1 MKAFNNYD
9 EAKKSAEAQGSSAK
23 LPEGAYVCKISA
35 VRYETTEWGDRI
47 ALAFDICEGEYK
59 GFFQKQFDANTSED
73 KKWKGKTNVFVPK
86 DDGSEK
92 DAITK
97 KSFASWTSAFEK
109 SNPGYTWDW
118 NENKWKNKII
128 GIVYGETG
136 TVIDGKEIVYT
147 EARFPIEVERV
158 RSGNAPKAKF
168 KAKNGYTGNQTE
180 SKPAAASSASADE
193 FMNVPEGGPEEIP
206 F

>member
-1 MKAFNNYD
+1 MKQFNNYD
-9 EAKKSAEAQGSSAK
+9 DAKKSTESQGSSAK
-23 LPEGAYVCKISA
+23 LPAGAYPCKITG

-47 ALAFDICEGEYK
+47 VLAFDIFEGEYK
-59 GFFQKQFDANTSED
+59 DFFQKQFEANTSED

-97 KSFASWTSAFEK
+97 KSFASWTTAFEK
-109 SNPGYTWDW
+109 SNPGYVWDW
-118 NENKWKNKII
+118 DENKWKDKKI
-128 GIVYGETG
+128 GIVFGKTG
-136 TVIDGKEIVYT
+136 TIIDGKEIVYT
-147 EARFPIEVERV
+147 EPRFPIDLARV
-158 RSGNAPKAKF
+158 RSGDAPEAKF
-168 KAKNGYTGNQTE
+168 KAKNGFTGKQI
-180 SKPAAASSASADE
+180 SQPAASSSSDG